1 MWKWG
6 LTLALMLPALQLH
19 CWGFYGHR
27 LINEHAIYLLPPEML
42 VLYRKRINY
51 LRDHAADADKRRYIL
66 KAEAPR
72 HYIDLDRYGVYPFP
86 DLPRKWDEAEKKYGL
101 DSLTNHG
108 ILPWRILEMMS
119 SLTGAFKKMDGS
131 SILRLSADLGHYIG
145 DAHVPLHTS
154 SNHNGQFTNQH
165 GIHAFWESRLP
176 ELLAEKE
183 WDFFIDRAA
192 YIRNP
197 AETVWKVVLES
208 AAAVDSVLTIEARLS
223 DNTHPD
229 LKYAYEWRNRQL
241 IRQYS
246 GIYSLTYNRRLNGMV
261 ERRLRQA
268 IHITASCWYTAWIN
282 AGQPDLSSVH
292 GQLPPEQVSVVD
304 SLTRLWLNPPIKS
317 RSCD

>member
-1 MWKWG
+1 MVKWG
-6 LTLALMLPALQLH
+6 LTLVLMLPALQLY
-19 CWGFYGHR
+19 CWGFYAHR
-27 LINEHAIYLLPPEML
+27 LINENAVYLLPPEML
-42 VLYRKRINY
+42 VLYRKQIGY
-51 LRDHAADADKRRYIL
+51 LRNHATDADKRRYIL

-72 HYIDLDRYGVYPFP
+72 HYIDLDRYGDYPFP
-86 DLPRKWDEAEKKYGL
+86 DLPRNWTEAVNKYGKDTL
-101 DSLTNHG
+101 IQHG

-119 SLTGAFKKMDGS
+119 SLTGAFRKHDGS

-154 SNHNGQFTNQH
+154 SNHNGQLSNQH

-183 WDFFIDRAA
+183 WDFFIDKAV
-192 YIRNP
+192 YVHNP
-197 AETVWKVVLES
+197 AEMIWKVVMES
-208 AAAVDSVLTIEARLS
+208 AAAVDSVLTIEASLS
-223 DNTHPD
+223 VNTASD

-246 GIYSLTYNRRLNGMV
+246 GVYSLSYDRRLNGMV

-268 IHITASCWYTAWIN
+268 IHVTASCWYTAWIN
-282 AGQPDLSSVH
+282 AGQPNLTALNEK
-292 GQLPPEQVSVVD
+292 LPPEQVLVVD
-304 SLTRLWLNPPIKS
+304 SLARLWLNRAVKS